1 MDKDPQP
8 YLSTLVSTELLA
20 FLRHLELGD
29 EHLKHYL
36 TKKEYEEML
45 SLETLDKKTAQQIDA
60 DKPEL
65 AGNVTLIMNSFF
77 TATVGLW
84 LGLSGFLGK
93 SSHSPLSLA
102 AVLFFATAG
111 GAVIGL
117 QNYKFTRGRGE
128 TSVRK
133 TKLQALQMDILNQ
146 VSSER
151 TKEINEKTDELNE
164 SLQKLRIKKTD
175 EKFTINFDDQKEML
189 KWIDKLDSVLESHI
203 LSYKDNEVYKVFAKE
218 IEETRRELEKS
229 LKEKTFSEEREF
241 LPCFTKLI
249 RHEGEEKIPRP
260 SWLQANIMNLAISFI
275 PTLFG
280 SFGSTFVYFSGAPR
294 FAEEFEHHQ
303 LSQLLTDP
311 KLKKIELITSM
322 LITLYFVVTF
332 LYLNY
337 KSFIR
342 NRKYEENEEII
353 IKKKNHLRKLDDRL
367 LKIKEAHNHMVRLAT
382 IFDDLKHLTNL
393 KR

>member
-1 MDKDPQP
+1 MKKDPQN
-8 YLSTLVSTELLA
+8 YLETLISTKLLA

-29 EHLKHYL
+29 DHLKHYL
-36 TKKEYEEML
+36 TKKEYEEVL
-45 SLETLDKKTAQQIDA
+45 SLETLDEKTAAQIDA
-60 DKPEL
+60 DKTEL

-93 SSHSPLSLA
+93 TTHSPFSLA
-102 AVLFFATAG
+102 VVLIFATVG
-111 GAVIGL
+111 GALIGL
-117 QNYKFTRGRGE
+117 QNYKFTRGRGK

-133 TKLQALQMDILNQ
+133 TKLQALQMDILNR
-146 VSSER
+146 VINER

-175 EKFTINFDDQKEML
+175 EKFTINFDDQKELL
-189 KWIDKLDSVLESHI
+189 KWVEKLDSVLENTA
-203 LSYKDNEVYKVFAKE
+203 LSYKDNQMYKVFAKE
-218 IEETRRELEKS
+218 IDETHRELKNS
-229 LKEKTFSEEREF
+229 LKEQELREEKAF
-241 LPCFTKLI
+241 LPCFNKLI

-260 SWLQANIMNLAISFI
+260 SWLQANITNLAISFI

-294 FAEEFEHHQ
+294 FAEEFENPH
-303 LSQLLTDP
+303 LSQALTDP

-322 LITLYFVVTF
+322 LITLYFVITF

-337 KSFIR
+337 KAFIR
-342 NRKYEENEEII
+342 NRKYDENEENL

-367 LKIKEAHNHMVRLAT
+367 LRIKEAHNHMVRLAT
-382 IFDDLKHLTNL
+382 IFDDLKQLTNL
-393 KR
+393 KH

>member
-1 MDKDPQP
+1 MKKDPQH
-8 YLSTLVSTELLA
+8 YLDALISTELLA

-29 EHLKHYL
+29 DHLKNYL
-36 TKKEYEEML
+36 TKKEYEEVL
-45 SLETLDKKTAQQIDA
+45 SLETLDEKTAAQIDA
-60 DKPEL
+60 DKTEL

-93 SSHSPLSLA
+93 TSHSPLSLV
-102 AVLFFATAG
+102 AVLLFATAG
-111 GAVIGL
+111 GAFIGL

-133 TKLQALQMDILNQ
+133 TKLQALQMDILNR
-146 VSSER
+146 VISER
-151 TKEINEKTDELNE
+151 TKEISEKTDELNE
-164 SLQKLRIKKTD
+164 SLQNLKVKKTD
-175 EKFTINFDDQKEML
+175 EKFTINFDDQKELL
-189 KWIDKLDSVLESHI
+189 KWVEKLDSVLKNNV
-203 LSYKDNEVYKVFAKE
+203 LSYKDNEMYKVFAKE
-218 IEETRRELEKS
+218 IDETHKELENS
-229 LKEKTFSEEREF
+229 LKEQELREERAF
-241 LPCFTKLI
+241 LPCFNKLI
-249 RHEGEEKIPRP
+249 LHEGEEKIPRP
-260 SWLQANIMNLAISFI
+260 SWLQANITNLAISFI

-280 SFGSTFVYFSGAPR
+280 SFGSMFVYFSGAPR
-294 FAEEFEHHQ
+294 FAEEFENHQ
-303 LSQLLTDP
+303 LSQFLNDP

-337 KSFIR
+337 KSFLR
-342 NRKYEENEEII
+342 NRKYDENEENL

-367 LKIKEAHNHMVRLAT
+367 LRIKEAHNHMVRLAT
-382 IFDDLKHLTNL
+382 IFDDLKQLTNL